1 MQPVNSSVTTTVNLN
16 AIKPQHT
23 LLNSPLTHTLANNA
37 QVVIKAEVPLSP
49 VGQHL
54 DGKLLNR
61 QDVVDLHSLSTK
73 LDNTLE
79 VLKRM
84 LKQPGTGAASVKQF
98 VDKFEKLESDQSQLE
113 DALTSFGG
121 QWDWLV
127 STDSSQA
134 QTTTSLPQIIT
145 SHHPASTDLS
155 PKVTS
160 DL

>member
-1 MQPVNSSVTTTVNLN
+1 
-16 AIKPQHT
+16 
-23 LLNSPLTHTLANNA
+23 
-37 QVVIKAEVPLSP
+37 
-49 VGQHL
+49 
-54 DGKLLNR
+54 
-61 QDVVDLHSLSTK
+61 
-73 LDNTLE
+73 
-79 VLKRM
+79 M
-84 LKQPGTGAASVKQF
+84 LKQSGSGVTAVKQF

-155 PKVTS
+155 PPKVTN
-160 DL
+160 